1 MIIAISLVI
10 LTFTWLAWF
19 RLDWSLII
27 IIVALPAYLIRF
39 SIFGLP
45 LTLLES
51 FILIAA
57 AIWVIQDFIPN
68 NQHLFK
74 QGKNPPTDRQPY
86 PYSWE
91 IITLLCVSLIG
102 VAVAGWQASSL
113 GIWKAYFFEPILL
126 FILILNKLSN
136 KKSLD
141 KIVWAMAI
149 SAGVISL
156 LAVYQKLTGQFISNP
171 FWAAAET
178 RRITSFFAYPNAVG
192 LYLAPISFII
202 LGWSISLKKIKP
214 ISSLVLLAMVI
225 LSWLA
230 IYFAH
235 SEGALAAV
243 VMGLLAIG
251 LLAGRRSQIIT
262 ILIVVLTGTSLLF
275 MPTLNNRL
283 VDKLTL
289 RDLSGEIRKQQW
301 QETGKLLADGRALTG
316 AGLNNYQASIAP
328 YHQDG
333 IFFNFDNIPN
343 FDSVVW
349 ASSTLQKKYWQP
361 VEIYLYPHNIFLNF
375 WTELGLLGLALFIW
389 IIAKSLITTWQTVKL
404 STKESSRYI
413 TLGILAAIITIVI
426 HGLVD
431 VPYFKNDLAA
441 LFWII
446 IAFSAIN
453 NFNQHQEELTTIK

>member
-10 LTFTWLAWF
+10 LAFSWLAWF
-19 RLDWSLII
+19 RLDWALVIT
-27 IIVALPAYLIRF
+27 VAALPTYLIRF
-39 SIFGLP
+39 NIFGIP
-45 LTLLES
+45 FTLLES
-51 FILIAA
+51 FILVAA

-74 QGKNPPTDRQPY
+74 RDKKRPTDRQPY

-91 IITLLCVSLIG
+91 IIVLLCISLIG
-102 VAVAGWQASSL
+102 VAIAGWPASAL

-136 KKSLD
+136 KKSLS
-141 KIVWAMAI
+141 KIVWAMAM

-156 LAVYQKLTGQFISNP
+156 LAIYQKLTGQFISNP
-171 FWAAAET
+171 FWAATET

-202 LGWSISLKKIKP
+202 LGWSMSLRKNKP
-214 ISSLVLLAMVI
+214 TSSLILLAIVI
-225 LSWLA
+225 FSWLS

-235 SEGALAAV
+235 SEGALVAIAI
-243 VMGLLAIG
+243 GLLAIG
-251 LLAGRRSQIIT
+251 LLAGRRSRIIT
-262 ILIVVLTGTSLLF
+262 AIIIILTGASLLSI
-275 MPTLNNRL
+275 PTLNNRL
-283 VDKLTL
+283 IDKLTL
-289 RDLSGEIRKQQW
+289 QDLSGEIRKQQW
-301 QETGKLLADGRALTG
+301 KETGGLLADGRALTG
-316 AGLNNYQASIAP
+316 AGLNNYQASVAP

-333 IFFNFDNIPN
+333 IFFNYDNIPN
-343 FDSVVW
+343 FDAVVW

-375 WTELGLLGLALFIW
+375 WTELGLLGLILFIW
-389 IIAKSLITTWQTVKL
+389 IIAKALITTWQSVKS
-404 STKESSRYI
+404 STEKDSHYI
-413 TLGILAAIITIVI
+413 ALGVLTAIITIVV

-446 IAFSAIN
+446 VAFSAIN
-453 NFNQHQEELTTIK
+453 KFNQHQEELTTQK